1 MRLSG
6 KKWLWI
12 FISIIIFIIAA
23 NWFLGPKESEE
34 TITYRFATP
43 ELGTVTESVST
54 TGTIAAVGEVDLR
67 PQVAGIIVEVLS
79 DYNSQVKKGDLLAKI
94 DPEDFEQQVLQA
106 RADLAIA
113 KASLVSSNA
122 AVSRSE
128 AELRNAKAS
137 LKSLEAQL
145 DESTIGLNAD
155 QRELDRQ
162 KELFSRNVVTAVAV
176 DNTQVKFDQSKAQF
190 ERINAQL
197 IAQEA
202 TLDSREAA
210 LIQSK
215 AGVTTSKAQIQQ
227 KEAKLNSSLIELSY
241 TEIKSPVDG
250 TIIDKNIELG
260 QTVST
265 ATNNNQP
272 IFVIAQNLRQMQVEV
287 DIDEADIGNIKEGM
301 RVTFNVDA
309 YTGRDYEGIV
319 NQVRYAPQSIQNVV
333 VYTIIVSAR
342 NRDLSLL
349 PGMTATVRVILAER
363 NDVIR
368 IPNSALRYQPINFVP
383 ENQAGREVTSTQ
395 STGNQTRGGGGG
407 GGGFADRL
415 FAPYAHL
422 NLTEQQRTEVGQ
434 KIMGNMRQ
442 VMSQMQAQGASRE
455 EMGEEVQRQV
465 RAALI
470 EVLTPEQREILEN
483 TVAPTPEAQ
492 GQQERQG
499 RVFIVNDDGEPEPI
513 NIIVGISDGGFTE
526 MISGGLETDQNI
538 IIGSNE
544 TVEPESSG
552 RRRGIFG
559 F

>member
-43 ELGTVTESVST
+43 ELGTITESVST
-54 TGTIAAVGEVDLR
+54 TGTIAAVGKVDLR
-67 PQVAGIIVEVLS
+67 PQVAGIIVEVFS

-94 DPEDFEQQVLQA
+94 DPETFEQQVLQA

-162 KELFSRNVVTAVAV
+162 KELFSRNVVTAVAI
-176 DNTQVKFDQSKAQF
+176 DNTQVKFDQSNAQF
-190 ERINAQL
+190 ERISAQL
-197 IAQEA
+197 MAQEA

-215 AGVTTSKAQIQQ
+215 AGVTTSKAQVQQ

-333 VYTIIVSAR
+333 VYTIIVSTR

-383 ENQAGREVTSTQ
+383 ETQPGREGTSTQ
-395 STGNQTRGGGGG
+395 STGNQTRGGA

-455 EMGEEVQRQV
+455 EMGEEVQRLV
-465 RAALI
+465 RSALV

-483 TVAPTPEAQ
+483 TVAPTSETQ

-526 MISGGLETDQNI
+526 MISGELGTDQNV

-544 TVEPESSG
+544 TVEPESSV

>member
-43 ELGTVTESVST
+43 ELGTITESVST
-54 TGTIAAVGEVDLR
+54 TGTIAAVGKVDLR
-67 PQVAGIIVEVLS
+67 PQVAGIIVEVFS

-94 DPEDFEQQVLQA
+94 DPETFEQQVLQA

-162 KELFSRNVVTAVAV
+162 KELFSRNVVTAVAI
-176 DNTQVKFDQSKAQF
+176 DNTQVKFDQSNAQF
-190 ERINAQL
+190 ERISAQL
-197 IAQEA
+197 MAQEA

-215 AGVTTSKAQIQQ
+215 AGVTTSKAQVQQ

-287 DIDEADIGNIKEGM
+287 DIDEADIGYIKEGM

-333 VYTIIVSAR
+333 VYTIIVSTR

-383 ENQAGREVTSTQ
+383 ETQPGREGTSTQ
-395 STGNQTRGGGGG
+395 STGNQTRGGA

-455 EMGEEVQRQV
+455 EMGEEVQRLV
-465 RAALI
+465 RSALV

-483 TVAPTPEAQ
+483 TVAPTSETQ

-526 MISGGLETDQNI
+526 MISGELGTDQNV

-544 TVEPESSG
+544 TVEPESSV

>member
-43 ELGTVTESVST
+43 ELGTITESVST

-67 PQVAGIIVEVLS
+67 PQVAGIIVEVFS

-94 DPEDFEQQVLQA
+94 DPETFEQQVLQA

-176 DNTQVKFDQSKAQF
+176 DNTQVKFDQSNAQF
-190 ERINAQL
+190 ERISAQL
-197 IAQEA
+197 MAQEA

-215 AGVTTSKAQIQQ
+215 AGVTTSKAQVQQ

-333 VYTIIVSAR
+333 VYTIIVSTR

-383 ENQAGREVTSTQ
+383 ETQPGREGTSTQ
-395 STGNQTRGGGGG
+395 STGNQTRGGA

-455 EMGEEVQRQV
+455 EMGEEVQRLV
-465 RAALI
+465 RSALV

-483 TVAPTPEAQ
+483 TVAPTSETQ
-492 GQQERQG
+492 GQQGRQG

-513 NIIVGISDGGFTE
+513 NITVGISDGGFTE
-526 MISGGLETDQNI
+526 MISGELGTDQNV

-544 TVEPESSG
+544 TVEPESSV

>member
-67 PQVAGIIVEVLS
+67 PQVAGIIVEVFS

-94 DPEDFEQQVLQA
+94 DPETFDQQVLQA

-176 DNTQVKFDQSKAQF
+176 DNTQVKFDQSNAQF
-190 ERINAQL
+190 ERISAQL
-197 IAQEA
+197 MAQEA

-215 AGVTTSKAQIQQ
+215 AGVTTSKAQVQQ

-333 VYTIIVSAR
+333 VYTIIVSTR

-383 ENQAGREVTSTQ
+383 ETQPGREGTSTQ
-395 STGNQTRGGGGG
+395 STGNQTRGGA

-455 EMGEEVQRQV
+455 EMGEEVQRLV
-465 RAALI
+465 RSALV

-483 TVAPTPEAQ
+483 TVAPTSETQ
-492 GQQERQG
+492 GQQGRQG

-513 NIIVGISDGGFTE
+513 NITVGISDGGFTE
-526 MISGGLETDQNI
+526 MISGELGTDQNV

-544 TVEPESSG
+544 TVEPESSV